1 MNTQRRNT
9 IQRIV
14 LTLGLALSATAM
26 AAYPEKPVRIIV
38 PFPAGGP
45 SDTAARAISQSI
57 ANELK
62 QPVIVDN
69 QPGASGAIAAQ
80 TVLRAPA
87 DGYTLLWVSASM
99 GVLPYIQNK
108 PAFKSL
114 NDFTSV
120 SSVASFTFG
129 LFVHPSVPAKSVA
142 ELVAYAKANP
152 GKLAYATGA
161 PSEHVTAAQFI
172 HQTQLD
178 MLRIPY
184 KGGVQAMPDLLAGRV
199 QVFFTPLS
207 LGLQHVK
214 TGKLRLLATVTSKR
228 NALTPSVPTL
238 EEAGIKGVSVPS
250 WQALMAP
257 PNTPEPIAA
266 QIAKAVAK
274 AAEQPALRSQYA
286 EQGTVVDVRS
296 GKDFAQAIARDAE
309 LWKRFVAE
317 NDIPK
322 E

>member
-1 MNTQRRNT
+1 MNLVKRNLL
-9 IQRIV
+9 RKV
-14 LTLGLALSATAM
+14 AAVWALTVCATAM
-26 AAYPEKPVRIIV
+26 AAYPEKPIRIIV

-45 SDTAARAISQSI
+45 SDTAARAISQHM

-62 QPVIVDN
+62 QPVMVDN

-80 TVLRAPA
+80 TVLRASA
-87 DGYTLLWVSASM
+87 DGYTLLWASASM
-99 GVLPYIQNK
+99 GVLPHIQAK

-114 NDFTSV
+114 SDFTPIST
-120 SSVASFTFG
+120 VASFSFG
-129 LFVHPSVPAKSVA
+129 LFVHPSVPAANVA
-142 ELVAYAKANP
+142 GLVAHAKAHP

-172 HQTQLD
+172 HQTRID
-178 MLRIPY
+178 MLRVPY

-214 TGKLRLLATVTSKR
+214 SGKLRLLAT
-228 NALTPSVPTL
+228 LTPKRGPLTPDVPTL
-238 EEAGIKGVSVPS
+238 EEAGIHGVFVPS

-257 PNTPEPIAA
+257 PQLPDALVT
-266 QIAKAVAK
+266 QIAKAVSRAT
-274 AAEQPALRSQYA
+274 EQASVRKQYA
-286 EQGTVVDVRS
+286 EQATVVDVRS
-296 GKDFAQAIARDAE
+296 GKEFMLTLQRDAD
-309 LWKRFVAE
+309 LWKRFVTE
-317 NDIPK
+317 NDIPR

>member
-1 MNTQRRNT
+1 MNTLRRNS
-9 IQRIV
+9 IKRICLSV
-14 LTLGLALSATAM
+14 GLALSGAAM
-26 AAYPEKPVRIIV
+26 AAFPERPVRIVV

-57 ANELK
+57 ANELQ
-62 QPVIVDN
+62 QPVIVEN
-69 QPGASGAIAAQ
+69 QPGAGGAIAAQ

-87 DGYTLLWVSASM
+87 DGHTLLWAVGSM

-114 NDFTSV
+114 HDFTPI
-120 SSVASFTFG
+120 SSVVSFTFG
-129 LFVHPSVPAKSVA
+129 LFVHPGVPARNVA
-142 ELVAYAKANP
+142 ELVAYARANP

-172 HQTQLD
+172 KQTQVD
-178 MLRIPY
+178 MLRVPY

-214 TGKLRLLATVTSKR
+214 PGKLKLLATVTPARSPL
-228 NALTPSVPTL
+228 APDVPTL
-238 EEAGIKGVSVPS
+238 EEAGIKGVFAPT
-250 WQALMAP
+250 WQALVAP
-257 PNTPEPIAA
+257 PQLPASIASQIAA
-266 QIAKAVAK
+266 AVAK
-274 AAEQPALRSQYA
+274 AASQASVKAQYA
-286 EQGTVVDVRS
+286 EQGTVISVRS
-296 GKDFAQAIARDAE
+296 LADLEKQILHENE

-317 NDIPK
+317 NDIPR